1 MFVHLQHGAL
11 PFPLDLLYL
20 LLVGCTLLK
29 SAFFAICSEGEEPIE
44 LPLSLG
50 QPVVLDDV
58 SVALAGLGDV
68 GEDGG

>member
-20 LLVGCTLLK
+20 LLVGYTLLE
-29 SAFFAICSEGEEPIE
+29 STFLAVCGEGKEPVE
-44 LPLSLG
+44 LSLSFG

-58 SVALAGLGDV
+58 SVALAGLSDI
-68 GEDGG
+68 